1 MEISMKII
9 LASQSPRRREIL
21 EKHGFEVIVQKPFNV
36 RELDLGEE
44 GLDTPEKVVCEN
56 ARLKVLSIVPKEHAW
71 VIGSDTIVILNGKHY
86 GKPETEEEAIQFLT
100 ELSGKTHEVYSSY
113 CLKMNGRM
121 ELGFDVT
128 EVTFKSLS
136 KKEIERYIE
145 AVHVMDKA
153 GAYAV
158 QEGGEDIV
166 ESLEGSFYTVMGLP
180 IEKILPILNSK

>member
-1 MEISMKII
+1 MRII

-21 EKHGFEVIVQKPFNV
+21 EQHGFEVLVQKPSNV

-44 GLDTPEKVVCEN
+44 GLDTPAKVVCEN
-56 ARLKVLSIVPKEHAW
+56 DRLKVLSIIPKEHTW
-71 VIGSDTIVILNGKHY
+71 IVGSDTIVMLNGKHY
-86 GKPETEEEAIQFLT
+86 GKPETEQEAVQFLT

-128 EVTFKSLS
+128 EVTFKALS
-136 KKEIERYIE
+136 QAEIERYI
-145 AVHVMDKA
+145 ANVHVMDKA

-166 ESLEGSFYTVMGLP
+166 ASLKGSFFTVMGLP
-180 IEKILPILNSK
+180 IEKIIPILESK